1 MTWNAFHRRGDVL
14 ANIIK
19 TIDSRTDGDLPMDLP
34 GVAETFRDE
43 LDVISALTLKWHARL
58 SCNIEHA
65 LHAEPM
71 DLEAAVAKA
80 WRATCEQLP
89 GIRRVI
95 DRYTEA
101 PTNESMAA
109 ALAIV
114 HEKEWVRLALASG
127 LANYASP
134 EAAASGHRVEEKARV
149 GFDVDALPVFDA
161 PQADDATLSLVARI
175 RALVA

>member
-19 TIDSRTDGDLPMDLP
+19 TIDSRADGHLPLDLP
-34 GVAETFRDE
+34 GVSETFRDD
-43 LDVISALTLKWHARL
+43 LDVISALTLKWNARL
-58 SCNIEHA
+58 SCNIERA

-71 DLEAAVAKA
+71 DLESAVAAA

-89 GIRRVI
+89 GIRRVV
-95 DRYTEA
+95 DHYTAQPTSEA
-101 PTNESMAA
+101 MGA
-109 ALAIV
+109 ALATV
-114 HEKEWVRLALASG
+114 HEKERIRLALSAG

-134 EAAASGHRVEEKARV
+134 EAAAVGRRVEDKARF
-149 GFDVDALPVFDA
+149 GFDLEALPA
-161 PQADDATLSLVARI
+161 PYGDDDEATPSLVARI

>member
-14 ANIIK
+14 NNIVT
-19 TIDSRTDGDLPMDLP
+19 TIDSRTDGELPMDLP
-34 GVAETFRDE
+34 GVTETFRDE

-58 SCNIEHA
+58 SCNVERA

-71 DLEAAVAKA
+71 DLESAVAQA

-95 DRYTEA
+95 DRYTDA
-101 PTNESMAA
+101 PSTEGMAA

-114 HEKEWVRLALASG
+114 QEKEWIRLAVASG

-134 EAAASGHRVEEKARV
+134 AAAAAGRRVESVARD
-149 GFDVDALPVFDA
+149 GFDLD
-161 PQADDATLSLVARI
+161 TLSGPQFDERPPSLVDRI
-175 RALVA
+175 KAFVA